1 MSHNRN
7 RNTGPEMTLRRALWR
22 SGLRYRLGRGRKL
35 PGNPDVVFV
44 SSRLAIFVDGC
55 FWHGCP
61 VHATQ
66 PGTNTE
72 FWQRKLDGNKQRD
85 QRVNARLGELG
96 WTVLRLWE
104 HEVKRNVNE
113 CVGRVARLVSS
124 RAAAHPG
131 GA

>member
-1 MSHNRN
+1 MTDVLTAEQRRRCMSHNRN

-55 FWHGCP
+55 FWRGCP

-66 PGTNTE
+66 PGRIRSSGSGNLTGTN
-72 FWQRKLDGNKQRD
+72 
-85 QRVNARLGELG
+85 NATSGSTRG
-96 WTVLRLWE
+96 W
-104 HEVKRNVNE
+104 
-113 CVGRVARLVSS
+113 GS
-124 RAAAHPG
+124 
-131 GA
+131 